1 MLCYLP
7 FSASVSNSED
17 NPPLHTVTLSQ
28 EASPRTCEY
37 DENPSVERS
46 HSIPRADRECLDAGV
61 GGLCPGV
68 TGLNPA
74 GDMRVR
80 DRAVDTG
87 VYTRGSV
94 SKRGRRP
101 HTLSARL
108 PIGYKSTQVGRGSV
122 QAPFLVS
129 VGGRSVGTPAGQ
141 PRDNAARSDDDS
153 RHVQDIITTTEYL
166 CREIAPGSTPPGT
179 TRLAQPASR
188 KLRGK
193 ATGKRAPSEV
203 LLDDDDSHIRKVIF
217 DIEYLCKR
225 IHARAP
231 TREEIT
237 LMWDAACET
246 EMSLFSEAKAI
257 ESVGGFE
264 FPPERHA

>member
-1 MLCYLP
+1 MVLCYLP

-68 TGLNPA
+68 TGLDPA

-101 HTLSARL
+101 HTLSA
-108 PIGYKSTQVGRGSV
+108 
-122 QAPFLVS
+122 
-129 VGGRSVGTPAGQ
+129 
-141 PRDNAARSDDDS
+141 
-153 RHVQDIITTTEYL
+153 H
-166 CREIAPGSTPPGT
+166 
-179 TRLAQPASR
+179 
-188 KLRGK
+188 
-193 ATGKRAPSEV
+193 
-203 LLDDDDSHIRKVIF
+203 
-217 DIEYLCKR
+217 
-225 IHARAP
+225 
-231 TREEIT
+231 T
-237 LMWDAACET
+237 L
-246 EMSLFSEAKAI
+246 S
-257 ESVGGFE
+257 
-264 FPPERHA
+264 